1 MWIVEK
7 IVAFCCRH
15 ARAVIA
21 AGFLAALSGFFYT
34 ATHFAMNTDSSTLI
48 SPDLP
53 WRKTMARFDRLFPQ
67 RNNLILVV
75 IDGSTAERANAAADA
90 LMDKLAA
97 DPKQFPAV
105 RRPDGGPFFEK
116 NGLVF
121 LPESCV
127 KNMMGELVQAQPF
140 LGGLAADPSLR
151 GVMDS
156 LSTALMGISQGQATL
171 SQIDAPMSA
180 FAATVE
186 KTNGGQKAYLNWRE
200 LFASQ
205 PAGQDCSFTRP
216 RTFIEVQPKLNYSAL
231 MPGADAELAIRDAA
245 KRLKLTPENG
255 VRVRLTGP
263 VPLSDEEFASISE
276 RADIMGVAMLLAVT
290 FSLWLAVRSIRII
303 FCILVT
309 LGTGLLTTMA
319 LGLALVGV
327 FNIISIAFIALFVG
341 LGVDFAIQFSV
352 RYRAERH
359 AVGDL
364 TKALTCAGRGV
375 GVPLALAAAA
385 TAAGFFSFLPTD
397 YVGVAE
403 LGLIAG
409 IGMIVAFALAITF
422 LPALIMMVKPPGEA
436 EHVGFAFFAPVDR
449 YLIAHRKR
457 VIWWGVIAGVVS
469 IAVLSVFRLL
479 TFDFNPLDLRNMHV
493 ESMSTLSDLMKDPD
507 TSPNTIDVLAPNQAA
522 ADTLADRLSK
532 QPLVGQVLTLT
543 TFIPPDQDKKLSLI
557 QDTSFLL
564 DTTLNPLAAKPAPTD
579 AESVASIKAA
589 AKALHAAVA
598 AKAPRKMSAAQK
610 QARANAVHLANA
622 LDALAAG
629 TPKLRVAAAN
639 ALVPG
644 LDTLL
649 TELRN
654 ALQAGP
660 VNLKTMPP
668 ELVSEWVAKDGT
680 ARVEVFPKSNANDN
694 KSLKRFSKDVQMVTP
709 DATGTPI
716 VIQESGL
723 TIVRAFVQAGVW
735 SFIAISILL
744 ALVLRRP
751 HDVFMAIL
759 PLVLTAIL
767 TLATCGLIG
776 LDLNFANI
784 IALPLLF
791 GIGVAFNVYFVVAWR
806 AGASNLLTS
815 SLTRAVIFSALTTAS
830 GFGSLWLSSHP
841 GTASMGKMLI
851 ISLGWTLFT
860 TLFFLPALLG
870 PPPPK
875 VTAKT
880 PTTAENPATGS

>member
-1 MWIVEK
+1 MWIIEK

-15 ARAVIA
+15 ARAVVA
-21 AGFLAALSGFFYT
+21 AGFIAALGGFLYT

-53 WRKTMARFDRLFPQ
+53 WRKTMARFDTLFPQ
-67 RNNLILVV
+67 RDNLILVV
-75 IDGSTAERANAAADA
+75 IDGTTAERANAAADT
-90 LMDKLAA
+90 LMNKLAA
-97 DPKQFPAV
+97 SPKQFPAV

-116 NGLVF
+116 NGLLF

-127 KNMMGELVQAQPF
+127 KDMMDKLVQAQPF
-140 LGGLAADPSLR
+140 LGALAGDPSLR

-156 LSTALMGISQGQATL
+156 LSTALTGVAHGQAKL
-171 SQIDAPMSA
+171 SEIDAPMTA
-180 FAATVE
+180 FAGTLE
-186 KTNGGQKAYLNWRE
+186 KTNKGQNAYLNWRE

-205 PAGQDCSFTRP
+205 PGTGEKCSFTRP
-216 RTFIEVQPKLNYSAL
+216 RTFIEVQPTLNFNDIT
-231 MPGADAELAIRDAA
+231 PGADAEQAIRNTA
-245 KRLKLTPENG
+245 KELKLTPENG

-263 VPLSDEEFASISE
+263 VPLSDEEFGSLKE
-276 RADIMGVAMLLAVT
+276 RADIMGIAMFLAVT
-290 FSLWLAVRSIRII
+290 LCLWLAVRSIRII

-309 LGTGLLTTMA
+309 LGTGLIATMA
-319 LGLALVGV
+319 LGLATVHV

-364 TKALTCAGRGV
+364 TKALSCAGRGV

-409 IGMIVAFALAITF
+409 IGMIVAFILAITF
-422 LPALIMMVKPPGEA
+422 LPALITIVKPPGEA
-436 EHVGFAFFAPVDR
+436 ERVGFAFLAPVDR
-449 YLIAHRKR
+449 YLVEHRRK
-457 VIWWGVIAGVVS
+457 VIWWGAIAGVVS
-469 IAVLSVFRLL
+469 IVVLSVFRLL
-479 TFDFNPLDLRNMHV
+479 TFDFNPLDLRDPHT

-507 TSPNTIDVLAPNQAA
+507 TSPNTIDVLAPNLAA
-522 ADTLADRLSK
+522 ADKLAERISK
-532 QPLVGQVLTLT
+532 QPLVGQVLTLN
-543 TFIPPDQDKKLSLI
+543 TFIPPEQDKKLAMI

-564 DTTLNPLAAKPAPTD
+564 DATLNPIGAKTAPND
-579 AESVASIKAA
+579 AETVASIKAA
-589 AKALHAAVA
+589 AKALRQAATTKAPKKLPAVEKTARADALRLASALDTLA
-598 AKAPRKMSAAQK
+598 AKPETFRQAAS
-610 QARANAVHLANA
+610 
-622 LDALAAG
+622 
-629 TPKLRVAAAN
+629 N

-649 TELRN
+649 NELRN

-660 VNLKTMPP
+660 VNIKTMPP
-668 ELVSEWVAKDGT
+668 AMVSDWVAKDGT
-680 ARVEVFPKSNANDN
+680 ARIQVSPKSNASDN
-694 KSLKRFSKDVQMVTP
+694 KSLKRFSKDVQAITP

-716 VIQESGL
+716 IIQESGQ
-723 TIVRAFVQAGVW
+723 TIVRAFVEAGVW

-744 ALVLRRP
+744 ALVLRRH
-751 HDVFMAIL
+751 HDVFMTIL

-776 LDLNFANI
+776 LELNFANI

-791 GIGVAFNVYFVVAWR
+791 GIGVAFNIYFVVAWR
-806 AGASNLLTS
+806 AGAKNLLTS
-815 SLTRAVIFSALTTAS
+815 SLTRAVIFSAMTTAS
-830 GFGSLWLSSHP
+830 GFGSLWISSHP
-841 GTASMGKMLI
+841 GTASMGEMLI
-851 ISLGWTLFT
+851 ISLAWTLFT

-875 VTAKT
+875 QDAPEAIRGQRTI
-880 PTTAENPATGS
+880 